1 MILGATTACAE
12 INQSPKLESKPARV
26 YFHFMSNDIKP
37 LDINGVV
44 WRQPDG
50 ELVSCEEK
58 LVLLREN
65 LEEIRQ
71 ECQDTLEDAVLMGC
85 DETQVRDVLE
95 KLART
100 IENPYPQK

>member
-1 MILGATTACAE
+1 
-12 INQSPKLESKPARV
+12 V
-26 YFHFMSNDIKP
+26 YFPFMSKDTNTIDI
-37 LDINGVV
+37 DGVV

-71 ECQDTLEDAVLMGC
+71 ECQDALEDAVLMGC

-95 KLART
+95 KLVRG
-100 IENPYPQK
+100 IENPYPPK

>member
-1 MILGATTACAE
+1 MNGVTGDVI
-12 INQSPKLESKPARV
+12 SYR
-26 YFHFMSNDIKP
+26 MSNTPDQFDFKNIT
-37 LDINGVV
+37 

-58 LVLLREN
+58 LLVLHEN

-71 ECQDTLEDAVLMGC
+71 ECQDALEDAVLMGC
-85 DETQVRDVLE
+85 DEAQVRDVLE
-95 KLART
+95 SLIRS

>member
-1 MILGATTACAE
+1 
-12 INQSPKLESKPARV
+12 
-26 YFHFMSNDIKP
+26 MSNDTKTLNID
-37 LDINGVV
+37 DII

-65 LEEIRQ
+65 LEDIRQ
-71 ECQDTLEDAVLMGC
+71 ECQDSLEDAVLMGC
-85 DETQVRDVLE
+85 DETQVREVLE
-95 KLART
+95 KLVRA

>member
-1 MILGATTACAE
+1 MDNTPE
-12 INQSPKLESKPARV
+12 
-26 YFHFMSNDIKP
+26 YFDIRK
-37 LDINGVV
+37 IT

-58 LVLLREN
+58 LLVLHEN

-71 ECQDTLEDAVLMGC
+71 ECQDALEDAVLMGC
-85 DETQVRDVLE
+85 DEAQVRNVLE
-95 KLART
+95 SLIRS

>member
-1 MILGATTACAE
+1 M
-12 INQSPKLESKPARV
+12 SKLESKLARV
-26 YFHFMSNDIKP
+26 YFHHMSTETKA
-37 LDINGVV
+37 LDIDGVI

-71 ECQDTLEDAVLMGC
+71 ECQDALEDAVLMGC
-85 DETQVRDVLE
+85 DETQVREVLE
-95 KLART
+95 NLVRG